1 MTHTPDLRLVRLL
14 VIVAVAAFGT
24 VQANDCEP
32 GYRSFEHAAG
42 TTCVPTAPE
51 RIVTTQDQNG
61 LLPLLELGV
70 RPVGSTANVLPDG
83 SSQFRRVQGFDT
95 AGIESVGS
103 FREPSLEAIAAL
115 QPDLI
120 VGHEFNTAIYD
131 QLSQIA
137 PTVLIQI
144 FERPLS
150 EVLFDFADLVGR
162 TATAEV
168 FEAATEAK
176 VAALQSALD
185 ARGGTISVSVI
196 TSGNTPDTFWR
207 ADTGQAVGTVM
218 NHYLDVPRPAA
229 QASEDLNTDT
239 LSIEVL
245 RDHDADALLVMDF
258 SGERRDEVV
267 MAFVSSPLM
276 AATAAGAA
284 DQVFV
289 IDGTLTVGASWG
301 KMNAF
306 LDELVRILLDP
317 TLQDVVAD

>member
-1 MTHTPDLRLVRLL
+1 MSHRSYLRSVRLL
-14 VIVAVAAFGT
+14 VIAAAVAYG
-24 VQANDCEP
+24 VVHANDCQP
-32 GYRSFEHAAG
+32 GFRPFQHAAG
-42 TTCVPTAPE
+42 STCVPTAPE

-70 RPVGSTANVLPDG
+70 RPVGSAANVLPDG

-95 AGIESVGS
+95 TGIAPIGS

-115 QPDLI
+115 RPDLI
-120 VGHEFNTAIYD
+120 VGHEFNAAIYD
-131 QLSQIA
+131 QLSRIA

-162 TATAEV
+162 TAAAEV
-168 FEAATEAK
+168 FEAATVAK

-229 QASEDLNTDT
+229 QAREDLNTDT
-239 LSIEVL
+239 LSVEVL
-245 RDHDADALLVMDF
+245 REHDADALLVFDF

-267 MAFVSSPLM
+267 MTFVSSPLM
-276 AATAAGAA
+276 AATGAGRAG
-284 DQVFV
+284 QVFV
-289 IDGTLTVGASWG
+289 IDGTLTVGAAWG

-317 TLQDVVAD
+317 TLQDVVAN